1 MKQIFSLLFLLV
13 AMVSSAQEINWMSM
27 NDALSAQQ
35 KTPKKIFV
43 DVYTTWCG
51 PCRMLSERTF
61 KNKDFVKYINDNFYA
76 VKFNAEG
83 NEEVTYKGT
92 TYKNNNYDPDK
103 ANTRNGM
110 HDFAGALGVNSY
122 PTMLIFDEKAAPIFP
137 IVGYMTATQLEPLI
151 KFAGNNTYLTVTTQE
166 AYDKYLKT
174 FKGTFKNWFHIYYIF
189 NFIISEPALGW
200 FFLKQN
206 FLQ

>member
-1 MKQIFSLLFLLV
+1 MKQIFSLFFLLV
-13 AMVSSAQEINWMSM
+13 AVVGSAQEINWMSM

-35 KTPKKIFV
+35 KSPKKIFV

-61 KNKDFVKYINDNFYA
+61 KNKDFAKYINDNFYA

-92 TYKNNNYDPDK
+92 TYKNNNYDPAK

-122 PTMLIFDEKAAPIFP
+122 PTMLIFDEKGAPIFP

-174 FKGTFKNWFHIYYIF
+174 FKGTFKN
-189 NFIISEPALGW
+189 
-200 FFLKQN
+200 
-206 FLQ
+206 

>member
-1 MKQIFSLLFLLV
+1 MKQIFSLFFLLV

-27 NDALSAQQ
+27 NDALAAQQ

-51 PCRMLSERTF
+51 PCRLLSERTF

-83 NEEVTYKGT
+83 NEEVSYKGT
-92 TYKNNNYDPDK
+92 TYTNRGYDPAK
-103 ANTRNGM
+103 ANTRNYP

-122 PTMLIFDEKAAPIFP
+122 PTRLIFDEKGTPIFP
-137 IVGYMTATQLEPLI
+137 IVGYMTATQLEPVI
-151 KFAGNNTYLTVTTQE
+151 KFVGNNTYLTVTTQE

-174 FKGTFKNWFHIYYIF
+174 FKGTFKN
-189 NFIISEPALGW
+189 
-200 FFLKQN
+200 
-206 FLQ
+206 

>member
-76 VKFNAEG
+76 
-83 NEEVTYKGT
+83 
-92 TYKNNNYDPDK
+92 
-103 ANTRNGM
+103 
-110 HDFAGALGVNSY
+110 LGVNSY

-174 FKGTFKNWFHIYYIF
+174 FKGTFKN
-189 NFIISEPALGW
+189 
-200 FFLKQN
+200 
-206 FLQ
+206 

>member
-92 TYKNNNYDPDK
+92 TYKNNNYDPAK
-103 ANTRNGM
+103 ANTRN
-110 HDFAGALGVNSY
+110 
-122 PTMLIFDEKAAPIFP
+122 AAPIFP

-174 FKGTFKNWFHIYYIF
+174 FKGTFKN
-189 NFIISEPALGW
+189 
-200 FFLKQN
+200 
-206 FLQ
+206 